1 MTAKYEAVFDFNEVV
16 TFKKAL
22 KVYLA
27 ILEAQSGSAYEL
39 THNDEYQRV
48 CVALKEVEKN
58 L

>member
-1 MTAKYEAVFDFNEVV
+1 MTEYKATFNFNDVV

-27 ILEAQSGSAYEL
+27 ILEVQFGSAYEL
-39 THNDEYQRV
+39 THNDEYHRV
-48 CVALKEVEKN
+48 CAALEEVEKN